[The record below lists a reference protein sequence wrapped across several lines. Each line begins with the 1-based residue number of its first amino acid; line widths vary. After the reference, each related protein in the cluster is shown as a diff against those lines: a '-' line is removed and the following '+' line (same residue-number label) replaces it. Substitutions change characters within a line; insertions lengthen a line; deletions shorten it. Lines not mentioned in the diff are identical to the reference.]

1 MARAAGADGKR
12 GCRRKQHR
20 GRLGVGAGARA
31 EHRLV
36 AMASATTRSTSVAR
50 RPSAGRRQAERLSLR
65 RRRCERAV
73 QRPARGLGANQ
84 VAGAG
89 GDAAMQVRERLAAP
103 HHRRS
108 LPVTD
113 CFARAVG
120 KPQAGASDRSHRRA
134 VVQCR
139 AEVAARVGAR
149 AQVVRRRH
157 RRLFGLG
164 RVFLQKLRYT
174 DGIING
180 VGGACSFA
188 SYLQQLPTRPLFSC
202 IIQNSKKKFGTC
214 MET

>member
-139 AEVAARVGAR
+139 AEVVCSRWSTSPGRQATAPPSVW
-149 AQVVRRRH
+149 VREGLFAKITLYRRH
-157 RRLFGLG
+157 H
-164 RVFLQKLRYT
+164 K
-174 DGIING
+174 
-180 VGGACSFA
+180 
-188 SYLQQLPTRPLFSC
+188 
-202 IIQNSKKKFGTC
+202 
-214 MET
+214 

>member
-73 QRPARGLGANQ
+73 QRPAGSAPSRWPGREVMQPCRYANGLPLRTI
-84 VAGAG
+84 VAAFPSPTVSR
-89 GDAAMQVRERLAAP
+89 VRLGNRRPEHRIEAIAEQSSNAAP
-103 HHRRS
+103 KS
-108 LPVTD
+108 
-113 CFARAVG
+113 
-120 KPQAGASDRSHRRA
+120 S
-134 VVQCR
+134 
-139 AEVAARVGAR
+139 ARVGAR
-149 AQVVRRRH
+149 AQVVRRWH

-188 SYLQQLPTRPLFSC
+188 SYLQQLPTMPLV
-202 IIQNSKKKFGTC
+202 
-214 MET
+214 